1 MEDKTV
7 YGFNASN
14 ADRLLG
20 LIRPNGED
28 TIGKYGDTRQ
38 HILLAVATNG
48 VPARVGTTLGK
59 ATVAVRALDYSGA
72 NVVISNPGW
81 SVEAHNIAGTAVST
95 GAYIL
100 IHQVNTFWIVIWEE
114 CANG

>member
-1 MEDKTV
+1 MAENII
-7 YGFNASN
+7 YGFNATN

-20 LIRPNGED
+20 LIRQSGSQEQVGN
-28 TIGKYGDTRQ
+28 TDTRQ

-59 ATVAVRALDYSGA
+59 ATVAIRSLDYSGA

-81 SVEAHNIAGTAVST
+81 SVEAHNIAGTAVAT

-100 IHQVNTFWIVIWEE
+100 IHQVNTFWIVVWEE
-114 CANG
+114 CPE